1 MDGPFLFGKAF
12 MKELCP
18 AGAPVIPHVSE
29 KTLSNEL
36 SLEGNVM
43 ESSFIVSLDPQRSL
57 PDAKFET
64 VIDKLDDCSSFVKM
78 NEKDGKRLGFQSQQ
92 LSLHG
97 YTCDFFQDVALN
109 DEFFLNEYESVIRG
123 TKGDEDGW
131 SNTVFSK
138 I

>member
-1 MDGPFLFGKAF
+1 MERCREDSLDGPFLFGKAF

-18 AGAPVIPHVSE
+18 ADAPVIPHVSE

-64 VIDKLDDCSSFVKM
+64 SIDKPDDCSSFTKM
-78 NEKDGKRLGFQSQQ
+78 NEKDGRRLGFQSQQ

-97 YTCDFFQDVALN
+97 YTCDFFKML
-109 DEFFLNEYESVIRG
+109 L
-123 TKGDEDGW
+123 
-131 SNTVFSK
+131 
-138 I
+138 